1 VLLTA
6 YLGDSVTRFVQK
18 ILEHTR
24 SKFVYHDD
32 VMAFCTNCGTQVNDD
47 ARFCVNCG
55 RALVADAQNP
65 PGTYVP
71 APLPEPLDYS
81 IEGHNLQITR
91 VHLKPGQEIYA
102 EAGKMVY
109 KSASV
114 SWETRMSGN
123 SLGQKLLGAI
133 KRRLMGESIMM
144 TYFRAQG
151 TGEVGFAGHYP
162 GKVHV
167 FNLAAGQSIMVQR
180 DGFLFAQASVQL
192 DIALVRK
199 LGAGLLGG
207 EGFILEKL
215 TGPGEVFVHAGGDFV
230 QFDLA
235 PGEQIQVQTGHL
247 VAFEPTVDY
256 DIQLVGSIRTAIFGG
271 EGIFL
276 ATLTG
281 PGKVVLQSLTLERL
295 RHELAP
301 ASHGGDE
308 HRPFDALAGGVGGVI
323 GGLGSILGSDD

>member
-1 VLLTA
+1 MGAAASNL
-6 YLGDSVTRFVQK
+6 
-18 ILEHTR
+18 
-24 SKFVYHDD
+24 
-32 VMAFCTNCGTQVNDD
+32 
-47 ARFCVNCG
+47 
-55 RALVADAQNP
+55 

-71 APLPEPLDYS
+71 APPPEPLKYD
-81 IEGHNLQITR
+81 IEGHNLQVAR
-91 VHLKPGQEIYA
+91 VHLQPGQEIFA

-109 KSASV
+109 KTSNV

-144 TYFRAQG
+144 TYFRTQLA
-151 TGEVGFAGHYP
+151 GEVGFAGHYP
-162 GKVHV
+162 GKIHV
-167 FNLAAGQSIMVQR
+167 FDLGLGQSIMVQR
-180 DGFLFAQASVQL
+180 DGFLFAQSSVQL

-235 PGEQIQVQTGHL
+235 AGEQIQVQTGHL
-247 VAFEPTVDY
+247 VAFDPSVDY
-256 DIQLVGSIRTAIFGG
+256 DIQMVGSIRTAIFGG

-301 ASHGGDE
+301 AAHGGDE
-308 HRPFDALAGGVGGVI
+308 HRPLGALGGGVGGVV
-323 GGLGSILGSDD
+323 GGLGSIFGSDD